1 MTAIRLPVSVFCIKM
16 VFLFL
21 AFINI
26 DNSPT
31 TTSVLPLVKLAGSLP
46 SAASYS
52 STGVSSYLAPGAQIL
67 RKT

>member
-1 MTAIRLPVSVFCIKM
+1 M